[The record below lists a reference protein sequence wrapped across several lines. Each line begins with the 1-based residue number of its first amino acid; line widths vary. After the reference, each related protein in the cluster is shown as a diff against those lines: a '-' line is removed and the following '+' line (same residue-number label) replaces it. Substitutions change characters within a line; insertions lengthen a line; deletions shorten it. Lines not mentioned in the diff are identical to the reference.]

1 MIRIVRKLAGCSGD
15 RRPFRPLSSCRFRTK
30 DKEARKRCADH
41 HPRESRSVLK
51 KGIAVKRIVGL
62 GTLLA
67 LILIPCTA
75 QAGGKLR
82 QISFNRHNRRL
93 AGQVIDYTHNHG
105 EDRRIWSAALSEPRD
120 LYVYLPPGFD
130 PSQKY
135 PAILWLHGFMQ
146 DEQSFLWNQVVDS
159 LDEAIADG
167 RLPPVI
173 VAVPDGTLNG
183 SHKLLSPSSFFINSN
198 LGNFE
203 DYIVH
208 DVWGFLEEN
217 YPIRPER
224 EAHVLAG
231 VSMGGFAAFNLAMK
245 HSESFKVAVGV
256 FPPLNLRW
264 VDCHCNYRAKFDP
277 ECWGWRTSVRGR
289 EVIGKFYL
297 GLVKIRLRLI
307 LDDLFDPD
315 DMIESLSR
323 ENPIEII
330 DRLGIK
336 EGQLSMYVA
345 YGGKDGY
352 NIDTQVESFL
362 YRTRE
367 RGLSVGVGYLPRGR
381 HNMITAQRLFPGI
394 VDWLGPLLDPYR
406 TSPVAFAPGSFQK

>member
-1 MIRIVRKLAGCSGD
+1 
-15 RRPFRPLSSCRFRTK
+15 
-30 DKEARKRCADH
+30 
-41 HPRESRSVLK
+41 
-51 KGIAVKRIVGL
+51 VKRIVCL

-82 QISFNRHNRRL
+82 QISLNRHNRRL
-93 AGQVIDYTHNHG
+93 AGQVVDYTHNHG

-146 DEQSFLWNQVVDS
+146 DEQSFLWNQVVDN

-173 VAVPDGTLNG
+173 VAIPDGTLNG
-183 SHKLLSPSSFFINSN
+183 SPKLLSPSSFFINSN

-208 DVWGFLEEN
+208 DVWGFLQEN

-264 VDCHCNYRAKFDP
+264 VDCHCNYRGKFDP

-297 GLVKIRLRLI
+297 GLIKIRLRLI

-330 DRLGIK
+330 ERLGIK

-394 VDWLGPLLDPYR
+394 IDWLGPLLDPYR
-406 TSPVAFAPGSFQK
+406 TSPVVFAPGSFQK